1 MVEGYADDPIAQELL
16 TSLAVD
22 QTNSKGYSLDNG
34 VICFKGRVWLG
45 TNWLAQEHVM
55 QALHSSAVGGH
66 LGGLATY
73 QRIKSLF
80 AWPGMRKS
88 INQFVQACTSQQ
100 AKSEHVKSPGL
111 LQPLPIPDQA

>member
-34 VICFKGRVWLG
+34 VIRFKGRVWLG
-45 TNWLAQEHVM
+45 TNRLAQEHVM

-80 AWPGMRKS
+80 GWPGMRES
-88 INQFVQACTSQQ
+88 INQFVQACTTC
-100 AKSEHVKSPGL
+100 
-111 LQPLPIPDQA
+111 